1 LKKKLNEKKVE
12 SPIDLHFTF
21 LLVFVIFFFSFL
33 NNLISSI
40 SSVPILA
47 SIQMEATIADV
58 LYDYAQNRLSQ
69 EQIKR
74 IYSAGDLLRTIEDD
88 DEEEIK
94 DEIWQIVKHSL
105 HWKSLIDMIR
115 MTIEEE
121 DEEEESSDT
130 E

>member
-1 LKKKLNEKKVE
+1 
-12 SPIDLHFTF
+12 
-21 LLVFVIFFFSFL
+21 
-33 NNLISSI
+33 
-40 SSVPILA
+40 
-47 SIQMEATIADV
+47 MEATIADV